1 MVGETEVKERP
12 KSNPDYLMQLMN
24 DRKVMSSLPNFSG
37 IFTHLERLLDE
48 EIGRVR
54 KDMYNDTL
62 NGGMFNGRDMEEL
75 PEAVGPVAQLQEKL
89 YVPVKEYPDFNFVGR
104 ILGPR
109 GLTAKQL
116 EAETG
121 CKIMV
126 RGKGSMRDKKKEEM
140 NRGKPNWEHLSED
153 LHVLITVE
161 DTHNRAKIKLQRAI
175 TEVKKLLV
183 PAAEGEDNL
192 KKMQLMELA
201 ILNGTYRD
209 ANVKTP
215 TAAFPLATP
224 QAPRIITGPTPV
236 LPPTLRNPAPV
247 TTPTIMPLIRQIQ
260 SSTLVPGANP
270 HPALVQQG
278 PESGIIYTPY
288 EYPYTLTPSI
298 LEYPIDSTGVLVPSS
313 CVFAAGAMTTKVRRH
328 DKRIHPYQRVVT
340 TDRASTATNP

>member
-161 DTHNRAKIKLQRAI
+161 DTHNRARSNSSGPS
-175 TEVKKLLV
+175 TRSRNFSCPLLR
-183 PAAEGEDNL
+183 G
-192 KKMQLMELA
+192 
-201 ILNGTYRD
+201 R
-209 ANVKTP
+209 
-215 TAAFPLATP
+215 
-224 QAPRIITGPTPV
+224 
-236 LPPTLRNPAPV
+236 
-247 TTPTIMPLIRQIQ
+247 TT
-260 SSTLVPGANP
+260 
-270 HPALVQQG
+270 
-278 PESGIIYTPY
+278 
-288 EYPYTLTPSI
+288 
-298 LEYPIDSTGVLVPSS
+298 
-313 CVFAAGAMTTKVRRH
+313 
-328 DKRIHPYQRVVT
+328 
-340 TDRASTATNP
+340 